1 MESDVASWIVLG
13 DIHLHASSDPRVA
26 QDLQALVRDVTRRHP
41 DAWIVF
47 NGDTFDL
54 DRVRG
59 EPRGGVGAQLAASRL
74 DRILVSQPA
83 LVEALRCHGSRGGRL
98 LFVAGNHD
106 AELLLAPVRAL
117 LIERLGG
124 SGCVEVLESLQWGNR
139 VVEHG
144 HQADPDAAFHP
155 DPTTALAKNRLSAYP
170 LASLITRALLSYIPR
185 FELAGDNH
193 EPPLKVLLRVLRD
206 YKFGAIQMIA
216 RFPLAGIRILWHAS
230 LARIRGDVCTS
241 CEASM
246 SSPFRV
252 ARRLYLDRYFGA
264 AFGVPL
270 AVGLAAGWVPPW
282 LVWPVGFTAV
292 ALAIPPSRRKQFAH
306 RDVKVCSRLAAEHV
320 ARGARLVVLGHIHR
334 AFVEEVEGGAVYANH
349 GAFSMVDEGRT
360 YLRIDSEGACS
371 LETMPVEGSFERPT

>member
-1 MESDVASWIVLG
+1 
-13 DIHLHASSDPRVA
+13 
-26 QDLQALVRDVTRRHP
+26 
-41 DAWIVF
+41 
-47 NGDTFDL
+47 
-54 DRVRG
+54 
-59 EPRGGVGAQLAASRL
+59 
-74 DRILVSQPA
+74 
-83 LVEALRCHGSRGGRL
+83 
-98 LFVAGNHD
+98 
-106 AELLLAPVRAL
+106 
-117 LIERLGG
+117 
-124 SGCVEVLESLQWGNR
+124 
-139 VVEHG
+139 
-144 HQADPDAAFHP
+144 
-155 DPTTALAKNRLSAYP
+155 
-170 LASLITRALLSYIPR
+170 
-185 FELAGDNH
+185 
-193 EPPLKVLLRVLRD
+193 
-206 YKFGAIQMIA
+206 
-216 RFPLAGIRILWHAS
+216 
-230 LARIRGDVCTS
+230 
-241 CEASM
+241 M